1 MPARA
6 SPAPSA
12 AGRLG
17 SQIEMLAQSHDC
29 KLRGNLLDV
38 TEISA
43 GDAAKITTLRLPIF
57 VITIIVLLTIGG
69 GASLAA
75 SYNDE
80 GTLALA
86 ALVGANSPALTQQQ
100 KTWLA
105 LALDGKIA
113 SVPPKSGHITVTA
126 DHVTCVG
133 FAGDPT
139 NHSCD
144 LTFGKNPKVTI
155 TGRSAHEL
163 YATIG
168 EAGVPVGPAA
178 GMRYESIQNLSCT
191 IDFDALRQ
199 IQGGARC
206 NLTCGPESQQQPG
219 QPCPPD

>member
-1 MPARA
+1 MPEWRGRHW
-6 SPAPSA
+6 

-17 SQIEMLAQSHDC
+17 SQIEMPAQSHDC
-29 KLRGNLLDV
+29 KLRGNLLNV

-43 GDAAKITTLRLPIF
+43 GDAAKITTLCLPIF
-57 VITIIVLLTIGG
+57 VITIIVLLTVGG

-86 ALVGANSPALTQQQ
+86 ALVGANSLDLTQQQ

-139 NHSCD
+139 NHSCEIS
-144 LTFGKNPKVTI
+144 LSVRTL
-155 TGRSAHEL
+155 RSRL
-163 YATIG
+163 L
-168 EAGVPVGPAA
+168 V
-178 GMRYESIQNLSCT
+178 
-191 IDFDALRQ
+191 
-199 IQGGARC
+199 GARMNSTRRSVKPAFPSVRRQEC
-206 NLTCGPESQQQPG
+206 GTSRSKTCRARSILR
-219 QPCPPD
+219 PCVAFKAALNAI